1 MGGKRPDQHSIDPA
15 ESGSTDHKWRH
26 EGRSQ
31 SESLANE
38 EKREL
43 QTNPHDQPMIPRED
57 VNPAMRE
64 LRERKQGSKRK
75 EEGGLSDDERVDEAS
90 EESFPASDPPA
101 QP

>member
-1 MGGKRPDQHSIDPA
+1 MGGKRPDQYNIDPA
-15 ESGSTDHKWRH
+15 EAGSTDHKWRH

-43 QTNPHDQPMIPRED
+43 QTNPHDQPLIPRSD
-57 VNPAMRE
+57 VNPALRE
-64 LRERKQGSKRK
+64 LRERQEGSKAK
-75 EEGGLSDDERVDEAS
+75 EGGMSDDERVDEAS